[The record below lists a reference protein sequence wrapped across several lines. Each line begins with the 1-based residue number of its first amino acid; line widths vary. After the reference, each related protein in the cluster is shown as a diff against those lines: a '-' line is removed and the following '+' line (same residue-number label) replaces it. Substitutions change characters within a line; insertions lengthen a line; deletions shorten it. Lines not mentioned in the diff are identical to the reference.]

1 VISFQLFLR
10 PYQWEEKQMT
20 PRQIELVQASFTNVE
35 PIAAEAARLFYDRL
49 FELDP
54 SLRSMFRGDIE
65 EQGRKLMQII
75 GVAVASLRQ
84 LDRILP
90 AVEDMGR
97 RHAGYG
103 VRDEHYV
110 IVASALLWTLEQGLG
125 SAFTDEVRDSWLA
138 MYDVVTSA
146 MKQGASIAVT
156 V

>member
-1 VISFQLFLR
+1 
-10 PYQWEEKQMT
+10 MT